1 LSKKKNPENIT
12 RNSILHRPEWLKIKL
27 GTDKNYSNVR
37 RLLAGRQLNTVCES
51 ARCPNIGECWG
62 RKTATFMIL
71 GNICTRSCRF
81 CNVVTGKPSEID
93 LAEPMRVAEAVR
105 ELKLR
110 HAVVTSVTRDDLEDG
125 GASVFA
131 ETIRKIKELNSNCT
145 VEVLIPD
152 FKGSL
157 TSLDIVLDAK
167 PDILNHNI
175 ETVERLQKEVRVQA
189 DYQRSLSVIKHAS
202 EQGFISKSGLMAGL
216 GESKDEIRQALRDLK
231 AAGCDIVTIGQ
242 YLPPTKQHFP
252 MERFYHPDEFAE
264 LKESALELGF
274 MHVESGPLVRSSYH
288 ADEQQEFTKN
298 HTAENKDI

>member
-1 LSKKKNPENIT
+1 
-12 RNSILHRPEWLKIKL
+12 
-27 GTDKNYSNVR
+27 
-37 RLLAGRQLNTVCES
+37 LLASQQLNTVCES

-274 MHVESGPLVRSSYH
+274 MHVESGPLARSSYH
-288 ADEQQEFTKN
+288 AYEQQEFSKN